1 MPGRLVKAIGSFTE
15 LPDPE
20 KPFFL
25 SHGQNGCMNGI
36 PSAKILLL
44 CYNVVLSVYLKHVL
58 KDYPRINVFHFDG
71 WAKHNGIPSRKK
83 DPSTGKLED
92 DASLGNRLLEHLQ
105 HHAGDSRKYDA
116 ILVDEAQDFPPIWF
130 SCILEALTDPLDGD
144 LLIVCDGN
152 QGIRLIDAVSWKSL
166 GIKAV
171 GQDYSLRHLISTGIT
186 GIPGRS
192 FGLLHISPR
201 KM

>member
-1 MPGRLVKAIGSFTE
+1 MPGKSVKVIGLFTE

-25 SHGQNGCMNGI
+25 SHGQNGCTTGI
-36 PSAKILLL
+36 PMQRSCCSATM
-44 CYNVVLSVYLKHVL
+44 LSLSAYLKHVL

-71 WAKHNGIPSRKK
+71 WAKHNGIPSRKT

-92 DASLGNRLLEHLQ
+92 DASLGSRLLEHLQ

-152 QGIRLIDAVSWKSL
+152 QGIRLIDSVSWKSL
-166 GIKAV
+166 GIKAA
-171 GQDYSLRHLISTGIT
+171 GQDYP
-186 GIPGRS
+186 PG
-192 FGLLHISPR
+192 L
-201 KM
+201 